1 MSDQNNTYSLVTG
14 ASNGIGRALAENC
27 AARGHNVLL
36 IALPESKLDVVTEA
50 LKLEYPSQSF
60 DSLGTDM
67 MDKDSPQAIYDWCQ
81 AKGYSINILVNN
93 AGLGNSGAFLSR
105 DDNFYFGQ
113 MQLNMVALVMITH
126 LFLPDIKTHA
136 KGYILNV
143 GSMASFFDI
152 PYKGIYA
159 ATKRFVYSF
168 SRSLRKEFEDSNIGV
183 TILCPAA
190 VLTNPDV
197 IQRDKEMGKAS
208 HASQQSPEE
217 VARYG
222 LDHMFKGKPVAIPGF
237 MPKAYWILGKIL
249 PYPIKMR
256 MLANAFIKQSR

>member
-1 MSDQNNTYSLVTG
+1 MSSTSNTYTLVTG
-14 ASNGIGRALAENC
+14 ASNGIGKALAENC
-27 AARGHNVLL
+27 AARGFNVLL
-36 IALPESKLDVVTEA
+36 VALPEPKLDEVTEA
-50 LKLEYPSQSF
+50 LKLQYPSQSF
-60 DSLGTDM
+60 DALGTNM
-67 MDKDSPQAIYDWCQ
+67 MNKDSPQAIYDWCQ
-81 AKGYSINILVNN
+81 AKGYSIDILVNN
-93 AGLGNSGAFLSR
+93 AGLGNSGAFLSKN
-105 DDNFYFGQ
+105 DDFYFGQ
-113 MQLNMVALVMITH
+113 MQLNMVALVMLTH
-126 LFLPDIKTHA
+126 LFLPGMKTHA
-136 KGYILNV
+136 NGYILNV

-168 SRSLRKEFEDSNIGV
+168 SRSLRKELEDTNMSI

-208 HASQQSPEE
+208 KVSQQSPEE
-217 VARYG
+217 VAAYG
-222 LDHMFKGKPVAIPGF
+222 LDHMFKGKPIAIPGF

-249 PYPIKMR
+249 PYPMKMR

>member
-1 MSDQNNTYSLVTG
+1 MSDQNNTYTLVTG
-14 ASNGIGRALAENC
+14 ASNGIGKALAESC
-27 AARGHNVLL
+27 AARGHNVILV
-36 IALPESKLDVVTEA
+36 ALPEPKLEEVTEA
-50 LKLEYPSQSF
+50 LKLQYSSQSF
-60 DSLGTDM
+60 DSLGTNM

-81 AKGYSINILVNN
+81 SKGYSVNILVNN

-105 DDNFYFGQ
+105 DDSFYFGQ
-113 MQLNMVALVMITH
+113 MQLNMVALVMLTH
-126 LFLPDIKTHA
+126 LFLPAMKTHK
-136 KGYILNV
+136 KGFILNV

-168 SRSLRKEFEDSNIGV
+168 SRSLRKELEDTNIGV

-197 IQRDKEMGKAS
+197 IQRDKEMGQAS
-208 HASQQSPEE
+208 KASQQSPEE
-217 VARYG
+217 VANYG
-222 LDHMFKGKPVAIPGF
+222 LDHMYKGKPVAIPGF

-249 PYPIKMR
+249 PYPMKMR
-256 MLANAFIKQSR
+256 MLANAFIKQTR

>member
-1 MSDQNNTYSLVTG
+1 MRNQSNTYTLVTG

-27 AARGHNVLL
+27 AARGFNVLL
-36 IALPESKLDVVTEA
+36 VALPEPKLDEVTEA
-50 LKLEYPSQSF
+50 LKLQYPSQSF
-60 DSLGTDM
+60 DALGTNM
-67 MDKDSPQAIYDWCQ
+67 MEKDSPHAVYDWCQ
-81 AKGYSINILVNN
+81 AKGYSVDILINN

-105 DDNFYFGQ
+105 EDSFYFGQ
-113 MQLNMVALVMITH
+113 MQLNMVALVMLTH
-126 LFLPDIKTHA
+126 LFLPGMKTHA
-136 KGYILNV
+136 KGYVLNV

-168 SRSLRKEFEDSNIGV
+168 SRSLRKELEDTNIGV

-197 IQRDKEMGKAS
+197 IQRDKEMGNAS
-208 HASQQSPEE
+208 KVSQQSPEG
-217 VARYG
+217 VAGYG
-222 LDHMFKGKPVAIPGF
+222 LDHMFKNKPVAIPGF

-249 PYPIKMR
+249 PYPMKMR